1 MRAKRQGGGG
11 AGRRAGVMA
20 PLLCLA
26 LAACSVPD
34 EVNPVSIYRR
44 ISGAADADRLPP
56 PGMDRPTPSLHT
68 VPPRPERP
76 APEVREAISAALAD
90 DRARSRDPLVLRTV
104 PAPGARG
111 GMTLG
116 EPPMPAAPPP
126 RPALAGA
133 PRIPWN
139 DAPVAPRAQPQA
151 APAAPGAPAPPAL
164 APALPEMP
172 EEAPAPP
179 PPDLLGPPPR
189 PR

>member
-1 MRAKRQGGGG
+1 MRAKRQGEGGER
-11 AGRRAGVMA
+11 RRAGVVA
-20 PLLCLA
+20 PLLCLL
-26 LAACSVPD
+26 LAACSVPE
-34 EVNPVSIYRR
+34 EVNPVTIYRR
-44 ISGAADADRLPP
+44 ISGEADAGRPPP

-76 APEVREAISAALAD
+76 SPETRAAISAALAD
-90 DRARSRDPLVLRTV
+90 DRARSRDPLLLRTV
-104 PAPGARG
+104 PAPGAVG
-111 GMTLG
+111 GVTPG
-116 EPPMPAAPPP
+116 ESSMPAAPPP
-126 RPALAGA
+126 RAALAGA

-151 APAAPGAPAPPAL
+151 APTAPGAPAPTSL

-172 EEAPAPP
+172 EEAPPPP